1 MKQLSNRGFTLIE
14 LMITLAMTGII
25 VAAVYSVY
33 TVQSRAYGKQEQV
46 ADIQQTL
53 SAAVF
58 LMTRDIRMAGFQP
71 EDGKGSKP
79 GFTAATA
86 TTLTFGKDLDGDG
99 TLVGSE
105 ETTYEF
111 NNAAKI
117 ADRKLTR
124 NIGSGDQLLGD
135 NIEAVEFLYTLAN
148 GDSTRTPSTAEMGKI
163 RAVTVS
169 VLGIAAYPDSS
180 FDNQN
185 TYIPG
190 SNRSGVTLSDSD
202 SKATTWPNGMAST
215 APKDH
220 YRRRMLITTINC
232 RNMGLS
238 L

>member
-71 EDGKGSKP
+71 EDETGPKP
-79 GFTAATA
+79 GFTTA
-86 TTLTFGKDLDGDG
+86 KDTELIFERDLDENG
-99 TLVGSE
+99 TIEDSEKIGYRFDSDARELQRDSGNGSNYQ
-105 ETTYEF
+105 T
-111 NNAAKI
+111 
-117 ADRKLTR
+117 
-124 NIGSGDQLLGD
+124 LGE

-148 GDSTRTPSTAEMGKI
+148 DTSTTTATTELKNI
-163 RAVTVS
+163 RAVTIS
-169 VLGIAAYPDSS
+169 VLGIAATPDAS
-180 FDNQN
+180 FTNE
-185 TYIPG
+185 TAYIPG
-190 SNRSGVTLSDSD
+190 SKLSGVTFSGTVP
-202 SKATTWPNGMAST
+202 TTWPNGTKFT
-215 APKDH
+215 ATNDH

-232 RNMGLS
+232 RNMGL
-238 L
+238 